1 MFEADQG
8 GGGELDCHDGAGE
21 AQDVQGRFLFLR
33 IWSAL
38 KVALSKYLPDAR
50 SWREEALHEDDEDG
64 DEGVHEHHHQDWALA
79 DAEYGEIHH
88 SLSLFHEGHDGHG
101 DCDGHDGHDGHD
113 GYDGHDCGEP
123 VVAGYYVGRS
133 FYYGTAESQLLPV

>member
-1 MFEADQG
+1 MFEADRVG
-8 GGGELDCHDGAGE
+8 GGGVECRDGASE

-38 KVALSKYLPDAR
+38 KVALSEYLPDAR

-64 DEGVHEHHHQDWALA
+64 DEGVHEHHRQDWALA
-79 DAEYGEIHH
+79 DAEYGEIHR
-88 SLSLFHEGHDGHG
+88 SLSLFHEGHAGHG
-101 DCDGHDGHDGHD
+101 DHDGHDGHD
-113 GYDGHDCGEP
+113 GYDGHDGGEP
-123 VVAGYYVGRS
+123 VVAGYYVGRL